1 MLEIIFA
8 SKNPGKIRE
17 IKDILKDL
25 KVKILTLNDFLYL
38 PEVKEDGR
46 TFRENALK
54 KAEFFS
60 NFTGKICLA
69 DDSGLEIEYLKGKP
83 GIFSSR
89 WGNNDRE
96 RIQKILN
103 LLKDVPEDQRKAK
116 FVCVLVLFFPDGR
129 RYIVEGECQGIITNC
144 PRGNSGFGYDP
155 IFLVPEYK
163 KTFAEIGEEIKN
175 KISHR
180 AKALNQMIKIIHN
193 LLVNE

>member
-163 KTFAEIGEEIKN
+163 KTFAELGEEIKN